1 MTHNEYKVREAQRP
15 SGAVGGAV
23 CDHPDVDSAPGVVFY
38 LSLFS
43 VSRSG

>member
-23 CDHPDVDSAPGVVFY
+23 SDHPDIDSAPGVVY
-38 LSLFS
+38 LLK
-43 VSRSG
+43 VL